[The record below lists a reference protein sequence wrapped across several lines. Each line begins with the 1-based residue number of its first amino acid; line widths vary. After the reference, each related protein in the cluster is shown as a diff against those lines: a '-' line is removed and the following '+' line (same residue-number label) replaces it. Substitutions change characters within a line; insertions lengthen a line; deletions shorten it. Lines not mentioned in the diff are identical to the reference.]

1 MAALPAG
8 ASPAAVQQL
17 LGMLQGSLS
26 TDAGTRQAAEA
37 ALEAGAAAPGFGAA
51 LVAVLLTASGEVP
64 LGLRQLA
71 ATVLKKLVR
80 EHWTPEAPQFKGP
93 AVGEDEKGAM
103 REALPAGLGDESSKV
118 RTAAAMAVAAIA
130 RWDCP
135 QAWPGLIPGLV
146 QAITAKKNVNMGERG
161 RRRLGGGWA
170 RAHRRRARRS
180 APGPAGRLP
189 GRRRCVVA

>member
-17 LGMLQGSLS
+17 LGMLQSSLS
-26 TDAGTRQAAEA
+26 PDAATRQAAEA
-37 ALEAGAAAPGFGAA
+37 ALDAAAAAPGFGAA
-51 LVAVLLTASGEVP
+51 LVAVLLTTTGEVP

-80 EHWTPEAPQFKGP
+80 EHWTAEAPQYKGP
-93 AVGEDEKGAM
+93 AVGEEEKAAM

-118 RTAAAMAVAAIA
+118 RTAVAMAVAAIA

-146 QAITAKKNVNMGERG
+146 QAITAKKNAHMGERPA
-161 RRRLGGGWA
+161 GGGWA
-170 RAHRRRARRS
+170 AVGRARRPRAS
-180 APGPAGRLP
+180 RTRSGQPL
-189 GRRRCVVA
+189 